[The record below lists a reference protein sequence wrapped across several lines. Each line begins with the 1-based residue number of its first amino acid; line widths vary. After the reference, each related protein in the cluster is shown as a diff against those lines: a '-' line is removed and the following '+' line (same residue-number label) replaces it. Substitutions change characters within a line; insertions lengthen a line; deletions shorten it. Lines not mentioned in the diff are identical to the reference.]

1 MLGFLESAAPDE
13 IDTDLI
19 NAGAYV
25 LEAAV
30 LDLIEEALRSRSS
43 ERRSPRSS
51 ATACSRCPRAV
62 LVHVGTPESYIA
74 AHHDLLAGHIRS
86 HLIGVVS
93 DGRWVDDGALIS
105 PGAVLEAPCQVA
117 AGAAVAEGAT
127 VGAGSSVAAD
137 AQIDAHA
144 QLRGAVVQE
153 RAPWARVR
161 SSRTRSS
168 GRAPHRRRRADRI
181 CRGHRAGRV
190 DPRGRDRGRGRE
202 GVPGRRARHGRG
214 RAMTRY
220 EEMFGLVGRLGAQL
234 HDGYAAGTAA
244 LGRARAEAPSTAT
257 VSALGGSAIGGSLAE
272 ALWRASARCPIA
284 VNRAATLPGWCG
296 RGDLVVPV
304 SYSGSTGETL
314 AAARAAIERGA
325 DVIAVTA
332 GEPLATLVADAG
344 GMVVRVPAGL
354 PPRAALGTLFGAVAA
369 VLEHAGAVP
378 PVSGDI
384 RAAAHACD
392 AVAADRGGSLASAL
406 GEALAGTTTWIYGH
420 GPLSA
425 VARRFKCQLNENA
438 KSMAVFGELP
448 EADHNEIVG
457 WAGAARS
464 GGRHAAIYLAD
475 PEDPPRSGRPSPRRR
490 T

>member
-1 MLGFLESAAPDE
+1 
-13 IDTDLI
+13 
-19 NAGAYV
+19 
-25 LEAAV
+25 
-30 LDLIEEALRSRSS
+30 
-43 ERRSPRSS
+43 
-51 ATACSRCPRAV
+51 
-62 LVHVGTPESYIA
+62 
-74 AHHDLLAGHIRS
+74 
-86 HLIGVVS
+86 
-93 DGRWVDDGALIS
+93 
-105 PGAVLEAPCQVA
+105 
-117 AGAAVAEGAT
+117 
-127 VGAGSSVAAD
+127 
-137 AQIDAHA
+137 
-144 QLRGAVVQE
+144 
-153 RAPWARVR
+153 
-161 SSRTRSS
+161 
-168 GRAPHRRRRADRI
+168 
-181 CRGHRAGRV
+181 
-190 DPRGRDRGRGRE
+190 
-202 GVPGRRARHGRG
+202 
-214 RAMTRY
+214 MTRH
-220 EEMFGLVGRLGAQL
+220 EEMFDLVGRLGAQL
-234 HDGYAAGTAA
+234 HEGYAAGTAA

-325 DVIAVTA
+325 EVIAVTA

-344 GMVVRVPAGL
+344 GTVVPVPAGL

-369 VLEHAGAVP
+369 VLEHASAVP

-438 KSMAVFGELP
+438 KSMAVFSELP

-457 WAGAARS
+457 WAGAVRS

-475 PEDPPRSGRPSPRRR
+475 PEDPPTIRATITTSPHLIGGDATLHRTLTGEGQTRSAR
-490 T
+490 TFWLLSLLDHASVHTARAAGVDPFEIDRIGELKGALAAAT